1 MLYLPKAHRVQR
13 VLYSNNK
20 NKHSRASKEA
30 LGVFLKR
37 GQNCMKV
44 IIFEGPRGSG
54 KSSLIEDAR
63 HYLTKKGLK
72 VECYFLPGTTDATKQ
87 MRQLALKDSTV
98 SMLSRRFL
106 QIAAGLDDHL
116 NIENIVS
123 QSEADYVLFDRSSL
137 ISNFI
142 YGVMAGSSEDEVN
155 IAKQAGRLYNDV
167 NSKIPDLHHI
177 FVYADTELCLQR
189 IHSRNKEKDYLD
201 LEMDEERER
210 TYNDAYLGLFITL
223 NNEALNHYEKRLHS
237 NAKHPDWCNMILNY
251 SVSELKDIVTNYGM
265 DIDFYQKNS
274 IFLLNSSTRKRALND
289 FLFYIGEN

>member
-1 MLYLPKAHRVQR
+1 
-13 VLYSNNK
+13 
-20 NKHSRASKEA
+20 
-30 LGVFLKR
+30 
-37 GQNCMKV
+37 MKV

-87 MRQLALKDSTV
+87 MRHLALKDSTV

-106 QIAAGLDDHL
+106 QIAAGIDDHL
-116 NIENIVS
+116 NIENIAA

-142 YGVMAGSSEDEVN
+142 YGVMAGSSDEEIH
-155 IAKQAGRLYNDV
+155 IARQAGKLYNDI
-167 NSKIPDLHHI
+167 NSKIPDLHHV

-189 IHSRNKEKDYLD
+189 ILSRNKEKDYLD

-210 TYNDAYLGLFITL
+210 MYNLAYLGLFVTL
-223 NNEALNHYEKRLHS
+223 NIHAMDHYTNRLR
-237 NAKHPDWCNMILNY
+237 NVKHPDLENMILNY
-251 SVSELKDIVTNYGM
+251 SLSELKEIVKNYGF
-265 DIDFYQKNS
+265 DVDFYKRNS

-289 FLFYIGEN
+289 FLFYIGET